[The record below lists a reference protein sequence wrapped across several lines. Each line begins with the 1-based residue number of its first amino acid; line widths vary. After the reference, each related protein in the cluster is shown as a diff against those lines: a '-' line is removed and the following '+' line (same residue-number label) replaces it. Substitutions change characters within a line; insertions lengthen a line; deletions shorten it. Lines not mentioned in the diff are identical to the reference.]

1 MDKLLEQRAEDRA
14 QRLQRA
20 EQLLREWEVNATEE
34 FRKQVKH
41 SGVMFTPTPTSLL
54 GKTRAFLNIP
64 IDPRVLGEGNDK
76 EKVYTKDKPKRTHP
90 WRIWREGG
98 FSSDKH
104 VKDKIIPLNARMGV
118 GT

>member
-34 FRKQVKH
+34 FKRQVKH
-41 SGVMFTPTPTSLL
+41 SGALFTPSPQSTLA
-54 GKTRAFLNIP
+54 KTRAFLNIP

-76 EKVYTKDKPKRTHP
+76 EKGLH
-90 WRIWREGG
+90 
-98 FSSDKH
+98 
-104 VKDKIIPLNARMGV
+104 
-118 GT
+118 